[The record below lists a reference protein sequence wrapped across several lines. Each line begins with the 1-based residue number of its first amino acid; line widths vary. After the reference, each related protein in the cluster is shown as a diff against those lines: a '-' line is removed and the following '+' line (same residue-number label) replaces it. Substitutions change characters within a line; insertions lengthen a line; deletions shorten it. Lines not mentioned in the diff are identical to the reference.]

1 MEPRSDDRQKQQ
13 SIGYLLPF
21 VYNLN
26 FFFSFSITQALGLL
40 INLTEHSKQNIEILN
55 TAFGPACYES
65 QESSSIDDHVSPV
78 ESLTQLFLV
87 RNEASKEGD
96 LMEELERL
104 EKEQGQLINTVYLCN
119 CKQRFRESANISG
132 GE

>member
-1 MEPRSDDRQKQQ
+1 M
-13 SIGYLLPF
+13 
-21 VYNLN
+21 
-26 FFFSFSITQALGLL
+26 L

-65 QESSSIDDHVSPV
+65 EASSSIDDDVSPV
-78 ESLTQLFLV
+78 ESLTRLFLV

-104 EKEQGQLINTVYLCN
+104 EKEQGIQCFCTAVNLITLE
-119 CKQRFRESANISG
+119 KQRFSFWIHHIKYAELA
-132 GE
+132 

>member
-1 MEPRSDDRQKQQ
+1 M
-13 SIGYLLPF
+13 
-21 VYNLN
+21 
-26 FFFSFSITQALGLL
+26 L

-65 QESSSIDDHVSPV
+65 EASSSIDDDVSPV
-78 ESLTQLFLV
+78 ESLTRLFLV

-104 EKEQGQLINTVYLCN
+104 EKEQGNVFTLMSLIWVRSSRHDLYRL
-119 CKQRFRESANISG
+119 FVSSD
-132 GE
+132 